1 MIFAKDDAMIQEQDA
16 LSREAIKEHLG
27 EMPVYLYREID
38 STSNEAKRRIAA
50 GESGTFL
57 TVAEGQTAGR
67 GRQGKSFYS
76 PEGTGIYM
84 TLSVPVDLAPGD
96 AFWVTGAVAVAL
108 FCAIRDTC
116 GVEAEIKW
124 VNDLY
129 LRGKKIAGILT
140 EAISDPETGRIRY
153 LLIGVGINWQT
164 TDFPEELCGVA
175 DSLFAVGVSRN
186 RMIGEAALSISKTL
200 AKQDTSYLDLY
211 RRHSMVLGKE
221 VYYFQNGE
229 RFAARALD
237 IDDNGGLV
245 VEHEDGSRTTL
256 QSGEITLRLQ

>member
-1 MIFAKDDAMIQEQDA
+1 MTFAADDAMKQDA
-16 LSREAIKEHLG
+16 LSTDAIQEYLG
-27 EMPVYLYREID
+27 EIPVYLYREID

-84 TLSVPVDLAPGD
+84 TLSIPVDLSPQD
-96 AFWVTGAVAVAL
+96 AFWITGAVAVAL
-108 FCAIRDTC
+108 FCAIRDVC
-116 GVEAEIKW
+116 GVEVGIKW

-129 LRGKKIAGILT
+129 LHGKKIAGILT
-140 EAISDPETGRIRY
+140 EAIPDPETGKIRY

-164 TDFPEELCGVA
+164 VDFPKELCDTA
-175 DSLFAVGVSRN
+175 DSLFAADVSRN
-186 RMIGEAALSISKTL
+186 RMIGEAAISILNML
-200 AKQDTSYLDLY
+200 AKRDDSYLELY
-211 RRHSMVLGKE
+211 RRQSMVLGKD

-237 IDDNGGLV
+237 IDESGGLV
-245 VEHEDGSRTTL
+245 VAHTDGSRTTL